1 MCVNTIFNRHKYT
14 ARYYLSHLTKEET
27 KYKKDEK
34 ICLRIHNLKWQN
46 KGLEAAASDA
56 KTDMQPR
63 TMPGQ
68 IQNYETPCSPASK
81 EEICG
86 VLVFTMDV
94 TVVLSR
100 VVSEKQLEILEIQA
114 LYMVR
119 TLNGP
124 IVFQA
129 ENS

>member
-1 MCVNTIFNRHKYT
+1 MCVNTIFNHHKYT
-14 ARYYLSHLTKEET
+14 ARYHLSHLTKEET

-46 KGLEAAASDA
+46 KGFEAAASDA
-56 KTDMQPR
+56 KTDVQPR

-68 IQNYETPCSPASK
+68 TQNYISPASK

-86 VLVFTMDV
+86 VLVFIMDV
-94 TVVLSR
+94 IVVLSR

-124 IVFQA
+124 VVFQA